1 MKSIAVLPQ
10 GSVSHE
16 ALLHLF
22 NGEPVKIVHHKL
34 ISDVFLSTAGGTTD
48 YSVIPIENTI
58 EGSVSLHIDW
68 LINEVDLPMQAE
80 WIFPSIQNLIGHP
93 LEFRD
98 TNGNKDF
105 TKIKKSFRILL
116 QWHNACNL
124 FGSMHLGLNW
134 SRSEAPLKLLKSL
147 RTILTRAGLRLVLLL
162 AQQLMGW
169 RLLIGKLQITT
180 TTTHDLSLS
189 VRRRLIFHGAAMV

>member
-22 NGEPVKIVHHKL
+22 KGEPVNIVHHKL
-34 ISDVFLSTAGGTTD
+34 ISDVFLSTAGGATD

-98 TNGNKDF
+98 ADGNKDF
-105 TKIKKSFRILL
+105 TRMKKSFRIRLP
-116 QWHNACNL
+116 WHNACNL

-134 SRSEAPLKLLKSL
+134 SRSEVPRKLSKSL
-147 RTILTRAGLRLVLLL
+147 RTILARAGL
-162 AQQLMGW
+162 Q
-169 RLLIGKLQITT
+169 
-180 TTTHDLSLS
+180 
-189 VRRRLIFHGAAMV
+189 